1 MKRNDESRYNGCPMN
16 IYGAIIPGATSLT
29 RLSVKV
35 SKQARQRIKWF
46 DYYHKCQNVS
56 RTCRYYGISRKT
68 FYKWKRRYLKYHL
81 PSLENNSRRP
91 RHLRQ
96 SKIPWE
102 KVLLVRKLRTQYP
115 YYSKYKLSVILKR
128 DHGINLSA
136 STVGRIIKKY
146 DLFFKSPYRR
156 KKERYASVN
165 RKKLSKDYPIKAPG
179 DLIESDTKH
188 MPFLGQKRYC
198 FVAIDCVGKAIAVK
212 ISSTPS
218 SAQNSLLIE
227 QIKQTFPF
235 SIKSWRN
242 DNGGENLKDFHKSL
256 EKAEIPQYFTHPS
269 CPKDKPFVERVIGTI
284 EREFIQQGKLACDVK
299 TQQKLINEW
308 LDEYHNYRPH
318 QALGYLTPNEYYKK
332 KIGKTIKQLSPM
344 Y

>member
-1 MKRNDESRYNGCPMN
+1 MN
-16 IYGAIIPGATSLT
+16 IYGAIMPGTASLARIPVGL
-29 RLSVKV
+29 

-46 DYYHKCQNVS
+46 DYYHRCQNIS
-56 RTCRYYGISRKT
+56 LTCRYYGISRKT

-102 KVLLVRKLRTQYP
+102 QVLLVKKLRTQYP
-115 YYSKYKLSVILKR
+115 YYSKYKVSVILKR
-128 DHGINLSA
+128 DHSINLSA

-146 DLFFKSPYRR
+146 NLFFKSPYRR

-165 RKKLSKDYPIKAPG
+165 RRKLSKDYPIKAPG
-179 DLIESDTKH
+179 DLIESDMKH
-188 MPFLGQKRYC
+188 IPFLGQKRYC
-198 FVAIDCVGKAIAVK
+198 FVAVDCVGKAIAVK
-212 ISSTPS
+212 ISSTSS
-218 SAQNSLLIE
+218 SAQNSLIIE
-227 QIKQTFPF
+227 HIKQTFPF

-242 DNGGENLKDFHKSL
+242 DNGSENLKDFHQAL
-256 EKAEIPQYFTHPS
+256 EEAGISQYFTHPS

-284 EREFIQQGKLACDVK
+284 EREFIQQGKLACDVE

-332 KIGKTIKQLSPM
+332 KIGITIKQLSPM
-344 Y
+344 YCSMTFA